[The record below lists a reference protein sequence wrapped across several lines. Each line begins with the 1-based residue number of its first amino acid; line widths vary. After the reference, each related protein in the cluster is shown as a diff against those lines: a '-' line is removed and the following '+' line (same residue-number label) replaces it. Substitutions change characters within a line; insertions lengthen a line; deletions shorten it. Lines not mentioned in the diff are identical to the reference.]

1 MNEEYENGTLQ
12 DINGM
17 ATTAQV
23 FAEERM
29 LYAASQA
36 ALLSPLTSRPSPVQ
50 ITGLR
55 AERGNSGF
63 PV

>member
-1 MNEEYENGTLQ
+1 MNEEYENGTLR

-17 ATTAQV
+17 ANTTQV

-29 LYAASQA
+29 LSAASQA
-36 ALLSPLTSRPSPVQ
+36 ALLSPLTSRPWPVP
-50 ITGLR
+50 ITDLR
-55 AERGNSGF
+55 ADRGNSGF

>member
-1 MNEEYENGTLQ
+1 MNEEYENGTLR

-23 FAEERM
+23 FAERM

-36 ALLSPLTSRPSPVQ
+36 ALLSR
-50 ITGLR
+50 
-55 AERGNSGF
+55 
-63 PV
+63 

>member
-1 MNEEYENGTLQ
+1 MNEEYKNGTLR

-29 LYAASQA
+29 LSVVSQA
-36 ALLSPLTSRPSPVQ
+36 ALLSPLTSRSWPVQ
-50 ITGLR
+50 ITGFR

>member
-23 FAEERM
+23 LAAERT
-29 LYAASQA
+29 LYAPSQA

>member
-1 MNEEYENGTLQ
+1 MNEEYENGTLR

-29 LYAASQA
+29 LYAASRA
-36 ALLSPLTSRPSPVQ
+36 VLPSPLTSRPSPVQ